1 MLGAL
6 VPEMI
11 PSLET
16 AKTMGLSEGRL
27 ARPLRTGGPGAERA
41 GLLSLSGRLASVEE
55 NHTADI
61 HVWTRLLHSEAVT
74 HARRYKTQTSG
85 NDA

>member
-16 AKTMGLSEGRL
+16 AKTMGLSAGRL

-41 GLLSLSGRLASVEE
+41 GLSLSGWPLWRRTTQWTFTYGPDCYIPRL
-55 NHTADI
+55 
-61 HVWTRLLHSEAVT
+61 
-74 HARRYKTQTSG
+74 
-85 NDA
+85 